1 MPRKVSPGDMG
12 VRQDVQVWAL
22 SMCAERGRPKLSWQL
37 AIVSSVR
44 DSCVVRTKASAM
56 SLPQLNSRSVGM
68 VGGGL
73 RDEATARR
81 RD

>member
-1 MPRKVSPGDMG
+1 M
-12 VRQDVQVWAL
+12 
-22 SMCAERGRPKLSWQL
+22 LSWQP

-44 DSCVVRTKASAM
+44 DSHVVQTKASAM
-56 SLPQLNSRSVGM
+56 SLPQLNSRSVGKA
-68 VGGGL
+68 GGGL